1 MSQDRSIPELV
12 RSVVTSGQRYVNAQR
27 ALVETEMKRAGREA
41 GLAGAFAAVAIG
53 TASLFVIFL
62 LLTIAWALVQLG
74 LQTWVGFGIVALVL
88 LVLTLVMA
96 LLAKKKAEAVRGPQL
111 ALEADVTQTAQDLR
125 DLAQG

>member
-74 LQTWVGFGIVALVL
+74 LQTWAGFGIVALVL

-111 ALEADVTQTAQDLR
+111 ALQADVTQTAQDLR